1 MIQNIITTL
10 SVIIS
15 LSTLFTFIRNELH
28 KQREYGK
35 FLHEIETALTEISGL
50 KRTLRKIDHRHKQ
63 WIIPIEKEIAVLKED
78 IHKQDKLTSELF
90 IRLDSII
97 SSLEE
102 VKTRLKNK
110 E

>member
-1 MIQNIITTL
+1 MIQTIITTL
-10 SVIIS
+10 SVFIS
-15 LSTLFTFIRNELH
+15 LATLFTFIRNEIN

-35 FLHEIETALTEISGL
+35 FLKEIETALKEVANL
-50 KRTLRKIDHRHKQ
+50 KRVLRKIDHRHKR
-63 WIIPIEKEIAVLKED
+63 WIEPIEKEIALLKED

-102 VKTRLKNK
+102 LKARLKNK

>member
-1 MIQNIITTL
+1 MIQIIITTL
-10 SVIIS
+10 SIVIS
-15 LSTLFTFIRNELH
+15 LITLFTFIRNEII

-35 FLHEIETALTEISGL
+35 FLKEIETALSEIATI
-50 KRTLRKIDHRHKQ
+50 KRTSRKIDHRHKR
-63 WIIPIEKEIAVLKED
+63 WIEPIEKEIAALKED
-78 IHKQDKLTSELF
+78 IHKQDKLTHELF